1 MTELRPKLAELF
13 AYMDSTR
20 AALIA
25 TARGMSTSFAE
36 MRPRE
41 GAWSPAEVLTHLA
54 IVEHG
59 VAELVNKSV
68 AKARA
73 EGLGP
78 DLSEES
84 FMRSLDKFGVAETME
99 KLSAPNRVHPE
110 NPKSIEESL
119 ASLAASR
126 ERLKS
131 ALADGSDMDLHSLKG
146 PHPRLGELDV
156 YQWALFVAQHEE
168 RHRRQMERT
177 LDEVTELAAECAPI
191 V

>member
-41 GAWSPAEVLTHLA
+41 GAWSPVEVLTHLA

-59 VAELVNKSV
+59 VAELVNKFV
-68 AKARA
+68 ANARA
-73 EGLGP
+73 QGLGP
-78 DLSEES
+78 DQSDES
-84 FMRSLDKFGVAETME
+84 FMKSLDKFGVAETTE
-99 KLSAPNRVHPE
+99 KLSAPDRVLPD

-119 ASLAASR
+119 SSLSASR

-131 ALADGSDMDLHSLKG
+131 ALVDGSDMDLHSLKR

-168 RHRRQMERT
+168 RHRRQIERT

>member
-13 AYMDSTR
+13 AYMDTTR

-25 TARGMSTSFAE
+25 TARGMNTSFAE

-41 GAWSPAEVLTHLA
+41 GAWSPVEVLTHLA
-54 IVEHG
+54 IVENG
-59 VAELVNKSV
+59 VAELVNKSI

-78 DLSEES
+78 DQSEES
-84 FMRSLDKFGVAETME
+84 FMKSLDRFGVAETME
-99 KLSAPNRVHPE
+99 KLSAPGRVHPE
-110 NPKSIEESL
+110 NPKSIDESL
-119 ASLAASR
+119 ASLAVSR

-131 ALADGSDMDLHSLKG
+131 ALREGSDMDLHSLKG

>member
-1 MTELRPKLAELF
+1 MPELRPKLTELF

-20 AALIA
+20 GALIA
-25 TARGMSTSFAE
+25 TARGMSASFAQ
-36 MRPRE
+36 MRPRDA
-41 GAWSPAEVLTHLA
+41 AWSPIEVLTHLA
-54 IVEHG
+54 MTEHG
-59 VAELVNKSV
+59 VAELVSKYV

-73 EGLGP
+73 EGIGP
-78 DLSEES
+78 DLSDES
-84 FMRSLDKFGVAETME
+84 FMKSLDRFGVAETRE
-99 KLSAPNRVHPE
+99 KLSAPARVHPE

-119 ASLAASR
+119 ASLAISR

-131 ALADGSDMDLHSLKG
+131 ALVEGSDVDLHSLKV

>member
-13 AYMDSTR
+13 EYMDFTR

-41 GAWSPAEVLTHLA
+41 GAWSPVEVLTHLA
-54 IVEHG
+54 MVEYG
-59 VAELVNKSV
+59 IAELVGKSV

-73 EGLGP
+73 EGVGP
-78 DLSEES
+78 DQSEDS
-84 FMRSLDKFGVAETME
+84 FMKSLDRFGVAETAE
-99 KLSAPNRVHPE
+99 KLSAPSRVLPE

-119 ASLAASR
+119 ASLETSR
-126 ERLKS
+126 ERLKA
-131 ALADGSDMDLHSLKG
+131 ALVEGSDMDLHSVKV

>member
-54 IVEHG
+54 IVEQG
-59 VAELVNKSV
+59 VAQLANKSI

-78 DLSEES
+78 DRSEES
-84 FMRSLDKFGVAETME
+84 FMTSLDKFGVAETRE

-119 ASLAASR
+119 TSLAASR

-131 ALADGSDMDLHSLKG
+131 ALVDGSDLDLHSLKV

>member
-54 IVEHG
+54 IVEQG
-59 VAELVNKSV
+59 VAQLADKSI

-78 DLSEES
+78 DQSEES
-84 FMRSLDKFGVAETME
+84 FMKSLDKFGVAETRE

-119 ASLAASR
+119 TLLAASR

-131 ALADGSDMDLHSLKG
+131 ALVDGSDLDLHSLKV